1 MAGAD
6 ILWGATAQE
15 WAEAR
20 TKLPLKDLLPVVCR
34 PGLPLTPNSKLDNY
48 SKVPSLQTAGGVCGF
63 ARWSTFNAT
72 DEFID
77 RWSKDKDTGI
87 CLQTRQYRAI
97 DIDIDDA
104 DTVALVMDVLLD
116 YLDPSQYILR
126 TRALSNRRVLL
137 INVPESLTKRIIK
150 VDGGKGLIELLAD
163 GQQVIVAGVHRDGG
177 RNVLTYPQAATLP
190 EQSLEQVDALWE
202 ALEASFGHSTTL
214 SPAERR
220 KRRHEVVQADDV
232 AQKLEA
238 RGLVLGSG
246 RNGNLYIRCP
256 WEAEHTSKSDIT
268 ATAYFPAGAGYEGG
282 AFKCLHAHCASRTTG
297 DFFKALKLDAAAAA
311 EFPLIEDA
319 PVVENSTVKK
329 AENGQEP
336 VMESRKSSVSAI
348 TLEGPVFDT
357 TKAGVIKAHL
367 TNIVKGLK
375 SQVFWPEVVAWDIFR
390 EEMVVRSVGEGAVWR
405 AWLEQDYVRYRLMLE
420 SRGFAPI
427 GREMMSDAVD
437 FVAREYMFDAA
448 QDWLTSLPEWDGT
461 PRVEAF
467 FSARCSIEDSEYLR
481 GVGRYL
487 WTALAGRVMQPGSKA
502 DMVIVL
508 SGPEFLGKSTFVK
521 KIGAMPR
528 TVAELDP
535 TERGDNLARRIK
547 GTLIGMMDEL
557 QGLASR
563 DLEWFKAFASRD
575 EEMWVPK
582 FKELSVR
589 YPRRMVLF
597 GTTNDIE
604 FLENRTGVR
613 RWLPVAVGECDY
625 ASVERDA
632 HQLWAEGLHLWR
644 AGGIDWSVHY
654 LAEAARA
661 EHVAD
666 DVVREAWR
674 VRIVEWLDALDWTGS
689 RGSDRQLSN
698 RVLFTEALGLDVEAV
713 RPWMGRHLTAI
724 MTDLNYYRSRTKTDR
739 FWVKK

>member
-1 MAGAD
+1 
-6 ILWGATAQE
+6 
-15 WAEAR
+15 
-20 TKLPLKDLLPVVCR
+20 
-34 PGLPLTPNSKLDNY
+34 
-48 SKVPSLQTAGGVCGF
+48 
-63 ARWSTFNAT
+63 
-72 DEFID
+72 
-77 RWSKDKDTGI
+77 
-87 CLQTRQYRAI
+87 
-97 DIDIDDA
+97 
-104 DTVALVMDVLLD
+104 MDVLLD

-256 WEAEHTSKSDIT
+256 WEDEHTSKSDIT

-311 EFPLIEDA
+311 EFPIIEDA
-319 PVVENSTVKK
+319 PVVEVTY
-329 AENGQEP
+329 AENSVPPASGVSP
-336 VMESRKSSVSAI
+336 VMEGRVTNAPR
-348 TLEGPVFDT
+348 LEAPVFDV

-367 TNIVKGLK
+367 TNIVNGLK

-390 EEMVVRSVGEGAVWR
+390 EEMVVRAVGPGAIWR
-405 AWLEQDYVRYRLMLE
+405 PWLEEDYVRYRLMLE

-427 GREMMSDAVD
+427 GREMMRDAVD
-437 FVAREYMFDAA
+437 FVAREYKFDAA
-448 QDWLTSLPEWDGT
+448 QDWLTSLPGWDGV

-467 FSARCSIEDSEYLR
+467 FSARCSIEDSDYLR

-487 WTALAGRVMQPGSKA
+487 WTALAGRVMHPGSKA

-508 SGPEFLGKSTFVK
+508 SGPEFLGKSTFVQ
-521 KIGAMPR
+521 KIAAMPR
-528 TVAELDP
+528 TAMELDP

-563 DLEWFKAFASRD
+563 DLEWFKAFASRN
-575 EEMWVPK
+575 EEAWVPK

-597 GTTNDIE
+597 GTTNDAE

-613 RWLPVAVGECDY
+613 RWLPVAVGACDY

-674 VRIVEWLDALDWTGS
+674 ARIVDWLDALDWTGS

-698 RVLFTEALGLDVEAV
+698 RVLFLEALGFDAEAV

-724 MTDLNYYRSRTKTDR
+724 MTDLNYRRVRSATER